1 MDAENQKLTKQIMK
15 RVYGI
20 WFLRQ
25 LGPTLVL
32 MPVLAIITLWQTA
45 SEFFVAKIVE
55 NFIISLHSG
64 NIFPFIASAF
74 ANAPVMPLLVIGFS
88 TGLFLILAYRLVRN
102 FIQLTLVRI

>member
-1 MDAENQKLTKQIMK
+1 MHPDNNNLTKRIMR

-32 MPVLAIITLWQTA
+32 MPVLAVIALWQTA
-45 SEFFVAKIVE
+45 SKFFVAKIVE

-64 NIFPFIASAF
+64 NIFAFIGSALY
-74 ANAPVMPLLVIGFS
+74 NAPLLPTAIIGFS
-88 TGLFLILAYRLVRN
+88 GGLFLILAYKAIRN
-102 FIQLTLVRI
+102 FTQLTLVRI